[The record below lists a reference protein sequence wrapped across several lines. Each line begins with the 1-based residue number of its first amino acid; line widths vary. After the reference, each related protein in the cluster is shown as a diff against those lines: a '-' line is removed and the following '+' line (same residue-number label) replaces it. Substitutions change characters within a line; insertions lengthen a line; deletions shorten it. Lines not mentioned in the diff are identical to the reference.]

1 MNRMEACFDR
11 LRCEVFQNLIISPV
25 NTGFLGPAVAT
36 VLTVYGIETNIYK
49 ETYALHRASDIA
61 LKDLHKKGRLIYEK
75 RE

>member
-11 LRCEVFQNLIISPV
+11 LRCEVFQNLIISSV
-25 NTGFLGPAVAT
+25 NTGFLGSAVAT

>member
-75 RE
+75 HE

>member
-1 MNRMEACFDR
+1 M
-11 LRCEVFQNLIISPV
+11 

>member
-49 ETYALHRASDIA
+49 ETYTLHRASDIA

>member
-1 MNRMEACFDR
+1 M
-11 LRCEVFQNLIISPV
+11 LIRSQY
-25 NTGFLGPAVAT
+25 VAT

-49 ETYALHRASDIA
+49 ETYDLHRASDIA

>member
-1 MNRMEACFDR
+1 MNRMGACFDR

-36 VLTVYGIETNIYK
+36 VLTIYGIETNIYK

-75 RE
+75 CE